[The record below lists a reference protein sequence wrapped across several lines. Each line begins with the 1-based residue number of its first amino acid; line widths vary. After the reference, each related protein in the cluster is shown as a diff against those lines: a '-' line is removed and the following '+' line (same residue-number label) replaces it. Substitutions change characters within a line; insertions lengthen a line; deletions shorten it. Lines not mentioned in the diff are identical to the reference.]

1 MRKLLLILSTLL
13 FVIMTTN
20 AKAQQVTYSGEV
32 IGFIL
37 TQLLLGNGISG
48 EVTNQEVARVK
59 HNGTVYLIDKVFS
72 DGKGGLLYNH
82 PFIASILQGV
92 HLEVQEQAHREWVK
106 DVLGNDAYETL
117 DPLEGYN

>member
-37 TQLLLGNGISG
+37 TQLITGNGISG
-48 EVTNQEVARVK
+48 EIGNQEVARVK
-59 HNGTVYLIDKVFS
+59 HNGTIYLIDKVFS
-72 DGKGGLLYNH
+72 DGEGGLLYNH
-82 PFIASILQGV
+82 PFIANILGGV
-92 HLEVQEQAHREWVK
+92 HLEVQEIAHREWVK